1 MENDN
6 RKREARPIFRTGA
19 GFVSLLCFLMIPIF
33 YLAGDKVG
41 GAPAGVSVVGVFVGD
56 GVGEGVGDGVG
67 EGVGPRLHLAHQRR
81 GRRAQGGRRHHA
93 RARLQEHLQE
103 YPLA

>member
-33 YLAGDKVG
+33 YLAGDKAGDKELTFTVLPFLG
-41 GAPAGVSVVGVFVGD
+41 VIMGAIYLTGKL
-56 GVGEGVGDGVG
+56 
-67 EGVGPRLHLAHQRR
+67 PRK
-81 GRRAQGGRRHHA
+81 
-93 RARLQEHLQE
+93 
-103 YPLA
+103 